1 MVKRLK
7 ASKHL
12 DEQSECRYRFVKT
25 ATEHFV
31 PHCHEYYEIFLTTG
45 GSAIH
50 FVNGISERI
59 TGGYLIF
66 VRKDDEHDYKNYDA
80 DFEMVNLAFSENT
93 LNLLFSYLGEGF
105 PSRALLESPLPPT
118 VRLSDS
124 ETRSLYMKFARLN
137 TVNFT
142 DKAKLKFEMRVLLAD
157 VFAGYF
163 ADIGNT
169 AGETGEK
176 IPFWLENAYEKM
188 KIPKNFIEGKN
199 KFFDLAGVSRE
210 HATRCLKKY
219 YNITPSEYVNDL
231 RLSYA
236 ANLFLAS
243 NLNAADVCYECG
255 FQNLS
260 WFYNA
265 FSSKFGVPPA
275 KYREL
280 YKAQSLR
287 DDM

>member
-124 ETRSLYMKFARLN
+124 ETRSLYMKFAN
-137 TVNFT
+137 
-142 DKAKLKFEMRVLLAD
+142 
-157 VFAGYF
+157 
-163 ADIGNT
+163 IGNT
-169 AGETGEK
+169 AGESGEK

-265 FSSKFGVPPA
+265 FGSKFGVPPA